1 MAFDLS
7 AISKTKMAREVFAIL
22 YGTSG
27 VGKTTVASQADAP
40 VFIQTEDGAG
50 ILALNAFPIA
60 QSYDEVLEAISSL
73 YGDHKFKTLVLDS
86 LDHLEPLIW
95 KKVCADNNVKTIEQL
110 TFGKGYTLAL
120 DLWRELLQ
128 AMRGLREKKK
138 MHIILIAH
146 HALRKFSD
154 PEHEQVDRY
163 EIKLNSKASALVQES
178 CDMVLFC
185 KHKNITKKED
195 TGFGNS
201 RTRGIATGKRVM
213 CTTETPSYVAKN
225 RFNLPDELDLSW
237 SALAAALNP
246 TPVTTQAKG

>member
-7 AISKTKMAREVFAIL
+7 AISKTKNDRPVFAIL

-27 VGKTTVASQADAP
+27 VGKTTVASQADKV
-40 VFIQTEDGAG
+40 VFLPTEDGAG
-50 ILALNAFPIA
+50 SLTLDAFPVA
-60 QSYDEVLEAISSL
+60 QNYEDVLQAIGAL
-73 YGDHKFKTLVLDS
+73 YGDHKFKTLALDS

-95 KKVCADNNVKTIEQL
+95 KKVCADNNVKSIEQL
-110 TFGKGYTLAL
+110 TYGKGYVMAL
-120 DLWRELLQ
+120 DLWRELLM
-128 AMRGLREKKK
+128 ALRGLRDQRK
-138 MHIILIAH
+138 MSVLLIAH
-146 HALRKFSD
+146 HQIRKHQD
-154 PEHEQVDRY
+154 PELDQIDRY
-163 EIKLNSKASALVQES
+163 DIKLHSKASALVQES

-201 RTRGIATGKRVM
+201 RTRGISTGKRVM

>member
-50 ILALNAFPIA
+50 SLTLDAFPIA
-60 QSYDEVLEAISSL
+60 QSYDAVLEAISSL

-154 PEHEQVDRY
+154 PEMDQIDRY

-201 RTRGIATGKRVM
+201 RTRGISTGKRVM

>member
-1 MAFDLS
+1 
-7 AISKTKMAREVFAIL
+7 
-22 YGTSG
+22 
-27 VGKTTVASQADAP
+27 
-40 VFIQTEDGAG
+40 
-50 ILALNAFPIA
+50 
-60 QSYDEVLEAISSL
+60 
-73 YGDHKFKTLVLDS
+73 
-86 LDHLEPLIW
+86 
-95 KKVCADNNVKTIEQL
+95 
-110 TFGKGYTLAL
+110 
-120 DLWRELLQ
+120 LQ

-154 PEHEQVDRY
+154 PEMDQIDRY

-201 RTRGIATGKRVM
+201 RTRGISTGKRVM

-225 RFNLPDELDLSW
+225 RFNLPDEIDLSW

>member
-1 MAFDLS
+1 M
-7 AISKTKMAREVFAIL
+7 
-22 YGTSG
+22 
-27 VGKTTVASQADAP
+27 
-40 VFIQTEDGAG
+40 FIQTEDGAG
-50 ILALNAFPIA
+50 SLALNAFPIA

-110 TFGKGYTLAL
+110 TYGKGYTLAL

-154 PEHEQVDRY
+154 PEMDQIDRY

-201 RTRGIATGKRVM
+201 RTRGISTGKRVM

-225 RFNLPDELDLSW
+225 RFGLPDEIDLSW

-246 TPVTTQAKG
+246 TPVITQAKG